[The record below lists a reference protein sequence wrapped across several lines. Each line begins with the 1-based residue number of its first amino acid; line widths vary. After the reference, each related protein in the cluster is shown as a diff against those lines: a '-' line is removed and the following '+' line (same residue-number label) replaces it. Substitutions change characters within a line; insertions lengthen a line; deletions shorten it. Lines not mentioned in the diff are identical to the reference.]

1 VAGLELGST
10 VGMKKR
16 QRLKIAHVVPYF
28 PPDRVGGVGEIA
40 NHLHRGL
47 LRTGH
52 DSIVVTAGSSRKDPT
67 VRRVAASPLGF
78 VTGCWSGINQ
88 LRDRDLVH
96 FHHGDAIALLAFMRL
111 RRLHASVLVSF
122 HVDSWLMGRSLR
134 PQTIEGRRVGRPE
147 TDWFQRNLVAGC
159 HSLFDRLARRL
170 ADHESFFSRS
180 AARDVLGTKRADS
193 ATVIYDGLPNI
204 DEFTVSSLPE
214 ATELLYVGTFGLR
227 KRTHLLPFVLR
238 EAQRS
243 LPGARLRIVGAARE
257 DQRQLAS
264 LFESLG
270 LEKSVIWEGR
280 LRSDQIPVFYRASQ
294 TLLVPSAYEGLPTV
308 ILEAMRSGL
317 PCVATRVSGNPEVV
331 EDGVNGFLVELDRTN
346 GMAAR
351 AVAIAANPELRERM
365 SRAARATVT
374 AKFGFA
380 RLVDEHLKL
389 YSQILETAR
398 KSSGAGGAHI
408 AC

>member
-1 VAGLELGST
+1 VADQALGYT
-10 VGMKKR
+10 EGMRDK
-16 QRLKIAHVVPYF
+16 QQLKIAHVVPYF
-28 PPDRVGGVGEIA
+28 PPDRVGGVGEIVD
-40 NHLHRGL
+40 HLHRGL
-47 LRTGH
+47 LQAKH
-52 DSIVVTAGSSRKDPT
+52 DSIVVTAGSSRNDPT

-78 VTGCWSGINQ
+78 VTGCWRGNNL

-96 FHHGDAIALLAFMRL
+96 FHHGDAIALLALMRL

-134 PQTIEGRRVGRPE
+134 PQTIEGCRVGRPA

-159 HSLFDRLARRL
+159 HSLVDRLARRL
-170 ADHESFFSRS
+170 ADHESFFSHS
-180 AARDVLGTKRADS
+180 AARDVVGTKRAAS

-227 KRTHLLPFVLR
+227 KRAHLLPFVLR
-238 EAQRS
+238 ETQRS

-264 LFESLG
+264 LFDSLG

-331 EDGVNGFLVELDRTN
+331 EDGGNGFLVELDRPN
-346 GMAAR
+346 EMAAQ

-365 SRAARATVT
+365 SRAARATV
-374 AKFGFA
+374 ARKFGLT
-380 RLVDEHLKL
+380 RLVDEHLEL
-389 YSQILETAR
+389 YSRVLETTR